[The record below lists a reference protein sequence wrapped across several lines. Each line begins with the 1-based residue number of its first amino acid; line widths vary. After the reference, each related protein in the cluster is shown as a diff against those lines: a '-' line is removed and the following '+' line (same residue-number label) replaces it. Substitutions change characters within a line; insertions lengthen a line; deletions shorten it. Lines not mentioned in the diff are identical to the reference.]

1 MATGAEF
8 LQEYASRGKKKKKK
22 GSYAPSAASLF
33 NDGGITESRKNFSI
47 ATASNKSFKELL
59 DRINSVQSSTV
70 ALSALGKKPKDKE
83 REGLLSKLLSQETGI
98 LSAPFRAVTA
108 FVADVTNLPFD
119 DAEARSAL
127 DEYNPF
133 ESAFRSAKGEFAIT
147 GGDVFR
153 VNDGDN
159 FGTRLVKWAGA
170 FAFDVSLDPIS
181 WVGTLG
187 GPLSRKSIAALA
199 VRDGENMLTPMSKVL
214 SSNGI
219 DSSKVIDKLFQ
230 SSPAGQLYDLGHERI
245 VQRLTDQAGGINS
258 ALKTKIAGHHFGAFL
273 GANLYRHGRDGV
285 VRGAAELFTSA
296 GATKEVAEK
305 AAKEFLESLPKELGS
320 ETGQLLAGG
329 LYLKKPFSGRP
340 IVKLRSA
347 NLESNVVN
355 KVANEA
361 FFRAS
366 TSSGGQ
372 WVSRN
377 FQGKFGKAWAEA
389 KKAMIPGISLKANLA
404 KDDVYRFVDFKD
416 QMAKFNRDVNKFT
429 AVEAAVA
436 SSVQAIRQGI
446 TDPQKAKYYDEQ
458 LKYYYNQ
465 ASAPVSTNT
474 ALAASLTEGV
484 EKRWSQA
491 DLSELDAAAK
501 MAADSLRAQLNAARQ
516 LKIDAGFKVG
526 NLGEGWVPLMFR
538 DDVYEALRVSGSLKG
553 PEELRYGP
561 GMARIQEAEYI
572 SNDELSKLRGF
583 RIDRDI
589 TALSPQAAN
598 KEIGKVTIGGKE
610 FDGLYEDDPVKV
622 ALKYLHEVHNAV
634 THRRLVD
641 ALELTGTV
649 AVLPREVQAILQ
661 GAKAASFVSSLGSK
675 VGLTNTIAKRAEEA
689 IANAEKQLID
699 LVDKSEVE
707 RVSRQV
713 MDRISAAEDALK
725 SVDSQIVQA
734 TENLRNARRAARM
747 AQPTVPAAQRV
758 LREYGQS
765 GAEQSVEEA
774 QRTARNAASRLSKA
788 RRRTE
793 EGIEDLADLSSS
805 PEARLQAQADAAALG
820 AEPGAAGQFPEG
832 ALADW
837 QQAQANTSERI
848 AQSASKEEVEA
859 ITLAAAKQELEFAKQ
874 LRQDILNELGPE
886 QVQRFEMFREALEL
900 QVRAAGEL
908 EALRAQRRLAVR
920 ELAAANADTTLGRA
934 GALQGVV
941 RLYVEFRRR
950 LFDTVAQTGRNIKNM
965 TPEEKLAYDT
975 VKNQHDRAK
984 ALLFR
989 VLEHSTRKQAKG
1001 AGREYAKSVIDLA
1014 DKLSVDQFELAL
1026 VIADAK
1032 KLEQFAD
1039 SLDGVRLST
1048 QMEMVGDM
1056 VQSYKTIR
1064 DRVSREE
1071 LANLTINQ
1079 RSVLEQVN
1087 ARGFDALLKKELRAT
1102 EAAKQLFVQDEFMK
1116 LGATGGAK
1124 IPASMQDVWTTK
1136 GIRGVL
1142 EDIYK
1147 VHGTPTEWENFISR
1161 IYDPAALVWRVAA
1174 TIGRGP
1180 AFVLNNTLGGHM
1192 NNYLGGVTV
1201 AEHALSAKMLSTAVT
1216 SVRKIQSK
1224 NPNLFPDEMI
1234 DLVSKDL
1241 EKKLGKIM
1249 VGDKSVV
1256 DLYIDFFER
1265 GGHFDTDTFFH
1276 RDQLSKMGLSARRPT
1291 RLIGNISN
1299 RFTDEPVGR
1308 AETSYRRL
1316 ITFLLDNKVQAS
1328 FSDLTQAS
1336 EIYLRFAAFTS
1347 GYRRFRNLDSA
1358 MDLTYMLHFNYQD
1371 LAGAEVWFRR
1381 FIPFYTW
1388 SRNNIPLQIRATF
1401 LSTAQMAK
1409 LVKAN
1414 EEFKNA
1420 MAADEDAQWLNDYL
1434 PDWMQIQGGFTSYL
1448 KFGGNHLALFNK
1460 LPMVDVDRMFE
1471 VRYIGSVPFPV
1482 PRTEEFVSMLGP
1494 VGKTTIEWITNR
1506 NFEFGYEY
1514 TSLGDKVMSTIQT
1527 TIPYYGTG
1535 KRLASAV
1542 GFDVDKERRMSN
1554 LYGLLLGTPYGITT
1568 ITEKSVKGAA
1578 FNRKVELSRQAKQA
1592 ALDAGVDYEWLQDRI
1607 KKGDSLRDIHMKI
1620 LTGQGDATL
1629 RAAGK
1634 KLSDYEDMISGKK
1647 KKKEKDYKAIV
1658 SGLAR
1663 GETVL
1668 G

>member
-1 MATGAEF
+1 MATDIEF
-8 LQEYASRGKKKKKK
+8 IQEYLARGRKKTKKKA
-22 GSYAPSAASLF
+22 APSAVSLF
-33 NDGGITESRKNFSI
+33 NDGGITQERNNF
-47 ATASNKSFKELL
+47 AVRTASNQSFKDLL
-59 DRINSVQSSTV
+59 DRINSVQKSTT
-70 ALSALGKKPKDKE
+70 ALNALGTKPKDKK
-83 REGLLSKLLSQETGI
+83 REGMLSKLLSQETGI
-98 LSAPFRAVTA
+98 LSAPFRAITA
-108 FVADVTNLPFD
+108 FTADVANIPFD
-119 DAEARSAL
+119 DQEAQEAL
-127 DEYNPF
+127 EEYNPF
-133 ESAFRSAKGEFAIT
+133 EAAFRSFKGEFAIT

-153 VNDGDN
+153 VNEGDN
-159 FGTRLVKWAGA
+159 FGTRLAKWAGA
-170 FAFDVSLDPIS
+170 FAFDVALDPVS
-181 WVGTLG
+181 WIGTIG
-187 GPLSRKSIAALA
+187 GPLSRKSIATLA
-199 VRDGENMLTPMSKVL
+199 VRDGENMLTPMAKAL
-214 SSNGI
+214 SNNGI

-245 VQRLTDQAGGINS
+245 VQRLTDPAGGINK
-258 ALKTKIAGHHFGAFL
+258 ALKTKIAGNHFGAFL
-273 GANLYRHGRDGV
+273 GSNLYRYGRDGV
-285 VRGAAELFTSA
+285 VRGASELFVST
-296 GATKEVAEK
+296 GAAKEVADK

-320 ETGQLLAGG
+320 ETGKLLAGG
-329 LYLKKPFSGRP
+329 IYLKTPFSGKP
-340 IVKLRSA
+340 IAKLRSA
-347 NLESNVVN
+347 NLESNAVN

-366 TSSGGQ
+366 SSAGGQ

-377 FQGKFGKAWAEA
+377 FQGKFGRAWAET
-389 KKAMIPGISLKANLA
+389 KKAMIPGIKLKANIA

-416 QMAKFNRDVNKFT
+416 QMAAFNRNVNQFT
-429 AVEAAVA
+429 AIEAAVA
-436 SSVQAIRQGI
+436 SSIQAIRQGI

-458 LKYYYNQ
+458 LKFYYNQ
-465 ASAPVSTNT
+465 AFAPVSTNT
-474 ALAASLTEGV
+474 TLAASLTEGL
-484 EKRWSQA
+484 EKKWSQA
-491 DLSELDAAAK
+491 DLEELDAAAK
-501 MAADSLRAQLNAARQ
+501 MAADGLRIQLNNARQ

-553 PEELRYGP
+553 PDELRYGP

-583 RIDRDI
+583 RIDRDV

-610 FDGLYEDDPVKV
+610 FDGLYEEDPTKV

-641 ALELTGTV
+641 ALELSGTV

-661 GAKAASFVSSLGSK
+661 GAKAASFVSALGSK
-675 VGLTNTIAKRAEEA
+675 VGLTKTISARAEEA
-689 IANAEKQLID
+689 VAQAEKQLMD
-699 LVDKSEVE
+699 LVDATEVS
-707 RVSRQV
+707 RVQRQV
-713 MDRISAAEDALK
+713 MDRITAAEDALK
-725 SVDSQIVQA
+725 SVDAQIAQA

-747 AQPTVPAAQRV
+747 AQPTVPSAQRV
-758 LREYGQS
+758 LQEYGQS

-774 QRTARNAASRLSKA
+774 QRAARNAASRLSKA
-788 RRRTE
+788 KKKTE
-793 EGIEDLADLSSS
+793 EGLGDLADLSAA
-805 PEARLQAQADAAALG
+805 PEASLQAQADAAALG
-820 AEPGAAGQFPEG
+820 AEPGSTGEFPEG

-837 QQAQANTSERI
+837 QKAQADTAERI
-848 AQSASKEEVEA
+848 AQSTAKEDIEA
-859 ITLAAAKQELEFAKQ
+859 ITLAAARQELEFAKQ
-874 LRQDILNELGPE
+874 LRQDILNELGPA
-886 QVQRFEMFREALEL
+886 QVQRFDMFREALEL

-941 RLYVEFRRR
+941 RTYVEFRRR
-950 LFDTVAQTGRNIKNM
+950 LFETISETGRNIKNM
-965 TPEEKLAYDT
+965 TPEERLTYETAKS
-975 VKNQHDRAK
+975 QHDRAK
-984 ALLFR
+984 KMLFT

-1001 AGREYAKSVIDLA
+1001 AGRQYAKSVIDLA
-1014 DKLSVDQFELAL
+1014 DKLSSDQFELAL

-1039 SLDGVRLST
+1039 SLDGVRLGT
-1048 QMEMVGDM
+1048 QMQMVGDM

-1079 RSVLEQVN
+1079 RAVLEQVN

-1102 EAAKQLFVQDEFMK
+1102 EMAKQLFVDDEFMK

-1124 IPASMQDVWTTK
+1124 IPTSLQDVWTTK

-1161 IYDPAALVWRVAA
+1161 VYDPAALVWRVAA
-1174 TIGRGP
+1174 TVGRGP
-1180 AFVLNNTLGGHM
+1180 AFVLNNTVGGHM
-1192 NNYLGGVTV
+1192 NNYLGGVTA
-1201 AEHALSAKMLSTAVT
+1201 AEHALSAKVLATAIG
-1216 SVRKIQSK
+1216 SVRNIQKK

-1234 DLVSKDL
+1234 DLVSQDL
-1241 EKKLGKIM
+1241 EKKLGNVM
-1249 VGDKSVV
+1249 VGDRNIV
-1256 DLYIDFFER
+1256 DLYIEFFER

-1276 RDQLSKMGLSARRPT
+1276 REQLSKMGLSAQRPT

-1299 RFTDEPVGR
+1299 PFTDEPVGV
-1308 AETSYRRL
+1308 AETSYRRVVR
-1316 ITFLLDNKVQAS
+1316 FLLDNKIQSA

-1336 EIYLRFAAFTS
+1336 EIYLRFAAFAS

-1358 MDLTYMLHFNYQD
+1358 MDLTYMLHFNYAD

-1388 SRNNIPLQIRATF
+1388 ARNNVPLQIRATF
-1401 LSTAQMAK
+1401 LSTSQMSK

-1420 MAADEDAQWLNDYL
+1420 MAADEDAQWLNEYL

-1460 LPMVDVDRMFE
+1460 LPMADVDRMFE
-1471 VRYIGSVPFPV
+1471 VRYIGSVPIPV
-1482 PRTEEFVSMLGP
+1482 PRTQEFVNMLGP
-1494 VGKTTIEWITNR
+1494 VGKTTIEWMTNR

-1514 TSLGDKVMSTIQT
+1514 ASLGDKVMQTIQN

-1542 GFDVDKERRMSN
+1542 GFDVDKERRLSN
-1554 LYGLLLGTPYGITT
+1554 LYGLLIGTPYGITT
-1568 ITEKSVKGAA
+1568 ITEKTINSAA
-1578 FNRKVELSRQAKQA
+1578 FNRQIELSKQAKQA
-1592 ALDAGVDYEWLQDRI
+1592 AMDAGIDYEWLQERI
-1607 KKGDSLRDIHMKI
+1607 KKGDSLKDIHLQI
-1620 LTGQGDATL
+1620 LTGKGNATL

-1634 KLSDYEDMISGKK
+1634 KLNDYQDLISGKK
-1647 KKKEKDYKAIV
+1647 KKKEKDYRAIV
-1658 SGLAR
+1658 GGLTR
-1663 GETVL
+1663 GETVI